1 MVKALDRF
9 LAALSPL
16 LLTCTALTLG
26 VLTLSVGHWLSLQG
40 SGTELVQMLTSDA
53 LLLVRALPL
62 WCMWMLPLLLLPAA
76 WLLVIQ
82 GVLGTLVL
90 LALAGLD
97 VYFLM
102 AGVPLGS
109 DLFAYSWQELRM
121 TVAGAQ
127 VSVPPELMF
136 ALVVSLGLLWSSLWW
151 QTRHTRPVASS
162 RTVALVLGVCLA
174 SSLTLPMKLATAS
187 VLTSNKLQYL
197 LGDVWDVRRPA
208 AVQASADY
216 PFEHAETT
224 PDTLGPLID
233 LDTESPPNLVFVVVE
248 GLGRSFS
255 GQDARL
261 GSFTPFLDGLA
272 KKSLYWENFL
282 ATQGRTF
289 AVLPSVLGS
298 LPFGPYGE
306 QHIAHDN
313 LLSLLQ
319 GHGYSLRYFTGTGLA
334 FDHQGDF
341 LAASG
346 VKSFWSERDFVPP
359 ARKLSEWG
367 YSDADLLQA
376 VAQSPMPKA
385 PSVTV
390 VQTMSMHTPFVVLQP
405 EKYLQQFESRMD
417 TLGLTQAQ
425 RASYRKHKNIY
436 ASILFTDEAL
446 RIFFDKV
453 SAKPEWKNTV
463 WVITGDHRLPEIP
476 MASRIERYHVPLIV
490 YSPLL
495 RTPLRIKAL
504 SSHFDIAPS
513 LLAMLSQRYGM
524 SSPKRVHWMGTGLD
538 VHTQWRNLHT
548 LPMKQ
553 TKTELSDYV
562 SGEYYLAQDK
572 LYSLEDGLATEPE
585 EAPAVTQSLRAE
597 FASMRDALAR
607 LSQGSGL
614 LAEAGRGQSATYVAA
629 QRSLTPVRRDRQ
641 HQGVVVSGAR
651 GSFDTRGQ
659 LTAQGFF
666 SLQGTQDS
674 PTFVPLLV
682 LNDAAGRELAEA
694 SGQAMHLQGGQS
706 QEVTLS
712 LPSGQWPK
720 GTYYLSWVVSH
731 PQTGQSLGK
740 GQYHVPVQR

>member
-1 MVKALDRF
+1 MHRF
-9 LAALSPL
+9 LAALYPL
-16 LLTCTALTLG
+16 LWTWTALTLG
-26 VLTLSVGHWLSLQG
+26 VFTLSVGHWLSVQG
-40 SGTELVQMLTSDA
+40 SGTELVQMLTGDT

-62 WCMWMLPLLLLPAA
+62 WCLLMLPVLSLPPA
-76 WLLVIQ
+76 WLLWIQ

-90 LALAGLD
+90 VALAGLD
-97 VYFLM
+97 LYFLM
-102 AGVPLGS
+102 AGVPLGA

-121 TVAGAQ
+121 TAAGAQ
-127 VSVPPELMF
+127 VSVPPVLMF
-136 ALVVSLGLLWSSLWW
+136 ALMVSLGLLWGSFWW
-151 QTRHTRPVASS
+151 RARHTGPVASS
-162 RTVALVLGVCLA
+162 RAVALVLGVCLV
-174 SSLTLPMKLATAS
+174 SSLTMPMKLATAS
-187 VLTSNKLQYL
+187 LLASNKLQFL
-197 LGDVWDVRRPA
+197 LGDVWDWRRSASVP
-208 AVQASADY
+208 ASADY
-216 PFEHAETT
+216 PFERAETT
-224 PDTLGPLID
+224 LDTLGPLLD
-233 LDTESPPNLVFVVVE
+233 LDTQTPPHLVFVVVE

-255 GQDARL
+255 GTDARL
-261 GSFTPFLDGLA
+261 GSFTPFLDDLA

-306 QHIAHDN
+306 QRIPHDN

-319 GHGYSLRYFTGTGLA
+319 GQGYSLRYFTGTDLA

-346 VKSFWSERDFVPP
+346 VKSFWSERDFVAP

-376 VAQSPMPKA
+376 VAQSPMPSA

-417 TLGLTQAQ
+417 ALGLTLAQ
-425 RASYRKHKNIY
+425 RETYRKQKDIY
-436 ASILFTDEAL
+436 ASILFTDDAL
-446 RIFFDKV
+446 RVFFDKV
-453 SAKPEWKNTV
+453 SARPEWKNTV

-490 YSPLL
+490 YSPML

-513 LLAMLSQRYGM
+513 LLAMLSHRYGM

-553 TKTELSDYV
+553 TKTELSDFV

-572 LYSLEDGLATEPE
+572 LYSLQDGLATEPE
-585 EAPAVTQSLRAE
+585 EAPAVAQSLRAE
-597 FASMRDALAR
+597 FATMRAALAR
-607 LSQGSGL
+607 LSQGAGL
-614 LAEAGRGQSATYVAA
+614 LAEAGRSQSATFVEA
-629 QRSLTPVRRDRQ
+629 QRSLTPVPRDRQ
-641 HQGVVVSGAR
+641 HQGVVVSGAQGR
-651 GSFDTRGQ
+651 FDTRGQ
-659 LTAQGFF
+659 LTAQGLF

-682 LNDAAGRELAEA
+682 LSDAAGQELAEA
-694 SGQAMHLQGGQS
+694 SGQAMHLQAGKS

>member
-1 MVKALDRF
+1 MVIALHRF
-9 LAALSPL
+9 LATLSPL
-16 LLTCTALTLG
+16 LWTWTALTLG
-26 VLTLSVGHWLSLQG
+26 VFTLSVGHCLSLQG
-40 SGTELVQMLTSDA
+40 SGVELVHMLTSDA

-62 WCMWMLPLLLLPAA
+62 WCLLMLPLLMLPPA
-76 WLLVIQ
+76 WLLWIQ

-90 LALAGLD
+90 LVLAGLD
-97 VYFLM
+97 LYFLM
-102 AGVPLGS
+102 AGVPLGA
-109 DLFAYSWQELRM
+109 DLFAYSWRELHM

-127 VSVPPELMF
+127 VSVPPELLF
-136 ALVVSLGLLWSSLWW
+136 ALMVSLGLLWGSLWW
-151 QTRHTRPVASS
+151 QTRHTQPVASS

-174 SSLTLPMKLATAS
+174 SSLTLPTKLATAS
-187 VLTSNKLQYL
+187 VMASNKLQFL
-197 LGDVWDVRRPA
+197 LGDVWDGRRPA
-208 AVQASADY
+208 SVQASADY

-224 PDTLGPLID
+224 PDTLGPLFD
-233 LDTESPPNLVFVVVE
+233 LDNQTPPNLVFVVVE

-255 GQDARL
+255 GPDARL
-261 GSFTPFLDGLA
+261 GSFTPFLDELA
-272 KKSLYWENFL
+272 NKSLYWENFL

-313 LLSLLQ
+313 LLSLLH

-346 VKSFWSERDFVPP
+346 VTSFWSERDFVAP

-405 EKYLQQFESRMD
+405 EKYLQQFESRLD
-417 TLGLTQAQ
+417 ALGLTQAQ
-425 RASYRKHKNIY
+425 RAPYRKQKDIY
-436 ASILFTDEAL
+436 ASILFTDDAL

-453 SAKPEWKNTV
+453 SARPEWKNTV

-476 MASRIERYHVPLIV
+476 MASRIERFHVPLIV

-513 LLAMLSQRYGM
+513 LLAMLSHRYGM

-538 VHTQWRNLHT
+538 VHTKWRNLHT
-548 LPMKQ
+548 LPIKQ

-562 SGEYYLAQDK
+562 SGDYYLAQDK
-572 LYSLEDGLATEPE
+572 LYSLQDGLATEPE
-585 EAPAVTQSLRAE
+585 EAPAVAQSLRAE
-597 FASMRDALAR
+597 FASMRAALAR
-607 LSQGSGL
+607 LSQGAGL
-614 LAEAGRGQSATYVAA
+614 LAEAGRGQSATYVEA
-629 QRSLTPVRRDRQ
+629 QRSLTPVPRDRQ
-641 HQGVVVSGAR
+641 HQGVVVSGAQGR
-651 GSFDTRGQ
+651 FDTQGQ
-659 LTAQGFF
+659 LTAQGIF
-666 SLQGTQDS
+666 SLQGAQDS

-682 LNDAAGRELAEA
+682 VSDAAGRELAEA
-694 SGQAMHLQGGQS
+694 SGQVMHLQAGQS
-706 QEVTLS
+706 QEVTLG

>member
-1 MVKALDRF
+1 
-9 LAALSPL
+9 
-16 LLTCTALTLG
+16 
-26 VLTLSVGHWLSLQG
+26 
-40 SGTELVQMLTSDA
+40 
-53 LLLVRALPL
+53 
-62 WCMWMLPLLLLPAA
+62 
-76 WLLVIQ
+76 
-82 GVLGTLVL
+82 
-90 LALAGLD
+90 
-97 VYFLM
+97 
-102 AGVPLGS
+102 
-109 DLFAYSWQELRM
+109 
-121 TVAGAQ
+121 
-127 VSVPPELMF
+127 
-136 ALVVSLGLLWSSLWW
+136 
-151 QTRHTRPVASS
+151 
-162 RTVALVLGVCLA
+162 
-174 SSLTLPMKLATAS
+174 
-187 VLTSNKLQYL
+187 
-197 LGDVWDVRRPA
+197 
-208 AVQASADY
+208 
-216 PFEHAETT
+216 
-224 PDTLGPLID
+224 
-233 LDTESPPNLVFVVVE
+233 
-248 GLGRSFS
+248 
-255 GQDARL
+255 
-261 GSFTPFLDGLA
+261 
-272 KKSLYWENFL
+272 
-282 ATQGRTF
+282 
-289 AVLPSVLGS
+289 
-298 LPFGPYGE
+298 
-306 QHIAHDN
+306 
-313 LLSLLQ
+313 LLQ

-346 VKSFWSERDFVPP
+346 VKSFWSERDFVAP

-425 RASYRKHKNIY
+425 RASYRKHKDIY

-607 LSQGSGL
+607 LSQGAGL

-641 HQGVVVSGAR
+641 HQG
-651 GSFDTRGQ
+651 FDTRGQ

-694 SGQAMHLQGGQS
+694 SGQAMNLQGGQS